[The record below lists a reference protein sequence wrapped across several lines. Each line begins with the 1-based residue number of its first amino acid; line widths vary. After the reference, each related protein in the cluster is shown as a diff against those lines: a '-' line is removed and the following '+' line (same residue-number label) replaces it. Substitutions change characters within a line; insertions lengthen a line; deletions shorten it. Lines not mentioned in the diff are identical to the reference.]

1 MRRRRSSKRY
11 SRYAEW
17 TRDMYIVILLLL
29 LQDKNFTVELE
40 TSFEV
45 RRLRKEG
52 RRESIVERFI
62 VI

>member
-1 MRRRRSSKRY
+1 
-11 SRYAEW
+11 
-17 TRDMYIVILLLL
+17 MYIVILLLL